1 MDGKYLIFINLKKI
15 IIFSFT
21 NQYKIK
27 NVETKKNWSTM
38 IIIYN
43 KDYMDLRFFD
53 FLPIVVIK
61 YFAFFSE

>member
-1 MDGKYLIFINLKKI
+1 
-15 IIFSFT
+15 
-21 NQYKIK
+21 
-27 NVETKKNWSTM
+27 M